1 MASELTAPESRVLE
15 CHAASGVFVIA
26 HGAPSGAV
34 RALAA
39 HLAADDDH
47 ARVIVDLPA
56 DLPTEPP
63 GQQAGQP
70 ASLLRDVLP
79 VLAADPRPLRLIPS
93 NQGLAATTGIG
104 RLIADALGRT
114 ILAHH
119 GSAIA
124 ASSGGL
130 FVPPA
135 SGPGWVRVRPGGPSN
150 HEPGAPRFPAPRWT
164 VLAPLDQPTM
174 LSQATM
180 AEPLP
185 GGAWLHEPR
194 ADGSLGQFALWLT
207 ANLAWSDDHV
217 YIVLGHPGAP
227 APPAA
232 DLARFLETLPVKA
245 RGLVRLVPF
254 GGTSQADLPLPD
266 TDKVQPPNPERSSLT
281 PQTPPI
287 VPPSIALESG
297 PAEMAGP
304 SAEFTAAAGQ
314 ASGGSL
320 DLPSS
325 PDGTVREGGEAPRTV
340 RDNGVAGVSKGV
352 RVQPVPG
359 SAASLAAPARG
370 LAQERQWVRRALA
383 ADFDASAS
391 AVARVLSQTPGL
403 RAPREQAAD
412 ALVDL
417 VAARLYLSGRG
428 QGIDDA
434 ARTGGV
440 GPHVP
445 FGRCA
450 AAGLARLPS
459 YRGPARLCAALG
471 DAEWRWYGARTLVT
485 DWAFCLALTDGDA
498 GAPGGVDFLIWSVT
512 ARRADLLAPGG
523 GGHVIFLPGTSFR
536 VLRVRSGQR
545 REVLLRELAPGEV
558 GEDGQVD
565 VIAAFD
571 DVAVAG
577 LEKASAAWLGA
588 GAGAGAG
595 AAAGDA
601 RRFCTPPGLVLADA
615 SVVESAAGAA
625 SGSEVSGAHA

>member
-1 MASELTAPESRVLE
+1 MASELTAPGSRALE

-26 HGAPSGAV
+26 RGAPSDAV

-56 DLPTEPP
+56 DLPSEPAGEQA
-63 GQQAGQP
+63 GQQAGQQ

-114 ILAHH
+114 VLAHR
-119 GSAIA
+119 GGAIA
-124 ASSGGL
+124 ASGGGL

-135 SGPGWVRVRPGGPSN
+135 SGAGWVHVRPGSPN
-150 HEPGAPRFPAPRWT
+150 DNEPPAPGGPRFPAPRWT

-194 ADGSLGQFALWLT
+194 ADGSLAQFALWLA

-227 APPAA
+227 ATPAA
-232 DLARFLETLPVKA
+232 DIARFLETLPVEA

-254 GGTSQADLPLPD
+254 GAMSQA
-266 TDKVQPPNPERSSLT
+266 KVQPSIPERSALT
-281 PQTPPI
+281 PHHPPI
-287 VPPSIALESG
+287 APPSIALESG
-297 PAEMAGP
+297 PAEMSGP
-304 SAEFTAAAGQ
+304 SAELTVAAGQ
-314 ASGGSL
+314 
-320 DLPSS
+320 
-325 PDGTVREGGEAPRTV
+325 GTVRVGGEMRGTV
-340 RDNGVAGVSKGV
+340 RGNGVAGVGTEV

-359 SAASLAAPARG
+359 PAASLAAPSRG

-383 ADFDASAS
+383 AEFDAAAS
-391 AVARVLSQTPGL
+391 AVTRVLSQTPGL
-403 RAPREQAAD
+403 RAPRDQAAD

-428 QGIDDA
+428 QAIDDG
-434 ARTGGV
+434 ARTGEV

-485 DWAFCLALTDGDA
+485 DWAFCPALTDGGA
-498 GAPGGVDFLIWSVT
+498 GQPGSVEQPGSVDFLIWSVT
-512 ARRADLLAPGG
+512 ARRAGLLAPGG
-523 GGHVIFLPGTSFR
+523 GGHVVFLPGTNFR
-536 VLRVRSGQR
+536 VLRVRAGQR

-558 GEDGQVD
+558 GTGGQVD
-565 VIAAFD
+565 VIASFD
-571 DVAVAG
+571 DAAVAG

-588 GAGAGAG
+588 GAGAGYAG
-595 AAAGDA
+595 
-601 RRFCTPPGLVLADA
+601 RCCTPPGLVVADA
-615 SVVESAAGAA
+615 SVAAASAASAAGAA
-625 SGSEVSGAHA
+625 TGAEASEAHA